1 MSCSTKNKS
10 TNQQINPFTL
20 IDNTYKWYP
29 IYTRSRAEKKTQ
41 QLLEQKQIKTYL
53 PLKKVVKQWSD
64 RKKVI
69 EEPLIK
75 SYLFIYISAK
85 EYSDVLMCAGVS
97 RFIYFSGKI
106 ASIPEKQLTDLRL
119 LLANS
124 ADLELIEHDISLGE
138 KVLIKAGPFKGII
151 AELVSL
157 KSKKS
162 LVLRL
167 EQIGYAIHIRTS
179 MEFIE
184 PLK

>member
-1 MSCSTKNKS
+1 M
-10 TNQQINPFTL
+10 

-41 QLLEQKQIKTYL
+41 EALEKKNIITYL
-53 PLKKVVKQWSD
+53 PLKKVLKQWSD
-64 RKKVI
+64 RKKVV
-69 EEPLIK
+69 EEPLLK

-85 EYSDVLMCAGVS
+85 EHAEVLMTAGVA

-106 ASIPEKQLTDLRL
+106 AAIPEKQLEDLKL
-119 LLANS
+119 LLANGD
-124 ADLELIEHDISLGE
+124 DLELIDYNISLGE

-179 MEFIE
+179 MAFIE
-184 PLK
+184 PI

>member
-1 MSCSTKNKS
+1 M
-10 TNQQINPFTL
+10 
-20 IDNTYKWYP
+20 IDHQYKWYP

-41 QLLEQKQIKTYL
+41 AELERKNINTYL
-53 PLKKVVKQWSD
+53 PLKKVEKQWSD
-64 RKKVI
+64 RKKIV
-69 EEPLIK
+69 EEPLLR
-75 SYLFIYISAK
+75 SYLFVYISAK
-85 EYSDVLMCAGVS
+85 EYAEVS
-97 RFIYFSGKI
+97 MTYGFTRFIYFSGKI
-106 ASIPEKQLTDLRL
+106 ASIPDKQLEDLRL

-124 ADLELIEHDISLGE
+124 IDLELIEHNISLGE

-167 EQIGYAIHIRTS
+167 EQIGYAINIRTS

>member
-1 MSCSTKNKS
+1 M
-10 TNQQINPFTL
+10 
-20 IDNTYKWYP
+20 IDNTYNWYP

-41 QLLEQKQIKTYL
+41 ESFHQKNIETYL
-53 PLKKVVKQWSD
+53 PLKKVLKQWSD
-64 RKKVI
+64 RKKVV
-69 EEPLIK
+69 EEPLLK

-85 EYSDVLMCAGVS
+85 EYNEVLMTPGFT

-106 ASIPEKQLTDLRL
+106 AKIPEKQINDLRL

-124 ADLELIEHDISLGE
+124 TDLELIEYNVSPGE
-138 KVLIKAGPFKGII
+138 KVLIKAGPFKGIT

-162 LVLRL
+162 LILRL
-167 EQIGYAIHIRTS
+167 DHLGCSLNVHTS
-179 MEFIE
+179 MAFIE